1 VSQPDVITSE
11 AAIRY
16 ADALIELAGETR
28 GAMSGVE
35 RDMKALDKMFKGSSD
50 LTRMVRSPVIAAEDK
65 TKALQAIAKKGKFHA
80 LTVKFLGTVAQNL
93 RAFELPEIVRAF
105 ADQLA
110 KTRGTEI
117 ARVSSAAKL
126 SAAQTKLIKDK
137 LTKEL
142 GKKVDVETSV
152 DPDLLGGFV
161 VRIGSRLYDSSLRTQ
176 LDDLKLALKA

>member
-28 GAMSGVE
+28 GALKPVE
-35 RDMKALDKMFKGSSD
+35 RDMKALDKMFQNSSD
-50 LTRMVRSPVIAAEDK
+50 LTRMVRSPVIAADDK
-65 TKALQAIAKKGKFHA
+65 TSALQALDKKDKFNP

-117 ARVSSAAKL
+117 ARVTSASKL
-126 SAAQTKLIKDK
+126 SAAQTKQIKDK

-142 GKKVDVETSV
+142 GKKVEVETNV
-152 DPDLLGGFV
+152 DADLLGGFV